1 MPATLQSRVFLYP
14 KVGKFP
20 TQAALLELNADNTV
34 TLTLVDGES
43 GAKDTVVFDESLTD
57 LQIGGAGSSLTFR
70 SANGTWRVDFSPYN
84 AGQRVITVDQAN
96 NVYMNRA
103 DIGVWVAKLKE
114 LGYPSS
120 YRSGQSARLIAAV
133 LIVFGVVVIIILLV
147 AGLGHPLF
155 S

>member
-1 MPATLQSRVFLYP
+1 
-14 KVGKFP
+14 
-20 TQAALLELNADNTV
+20 
-34 TLTLVDGES
+34 
-43 GAKDTVVFDESLTD
+43 
-57 LQIGGAGSSLTFR
+57 
-70 SANGTWRVDFSPYN
+70 
-84 AGQRVITVDQAN
+84 VITVDQAN